1 MHCPLP
7 RRCTPPGDQTH
18 RLELEVLVI
27 ESMVRAGID
36 DELDWRLSSL
46 PQLAILLVH
55 SAAGVQSSRA
65 RKEDERGYPA
75 GAP

>member
-1 MHCPLP
+1 
-7 RRCTPPGDQTH
+7 
-18 RLELEVLVI
+18 VLVI